1 MNAALRLLGDA
12 SLPETLIVDCSHG
25 NSAKNP
31 ARQLVVAND
40 IAIQIEAGQQ
50 GIRGVMIESHLVGG
64 AQALGP
70 RETLRYGQSVTD
82 ACLSLDETLP
92 LLERLARAVRAA
104 R

>member
-1 MNAALRLLGDA
+1 MANGR
-12 SLPETLIVDCSHG
+12 LPETLVVDCSHG
-25 NSAKNP
+25 NSAKDP

-40 IAIQIEAGQQ
+40 IATQIEAGQQ

-70 RETLRYGQSVTD
+70 RQSLRYGQSVTD

-92 LLERLARAVRAA
+92 LLERLARAVRA
-104 R
+104 RH